1 MQVNIYF
8 AFIVFLI
15 LYILFPILTLVIFF
29 NDKRKLKIIGLISFI
44 VFCRVRLTKEFLYID
59 FNNYSAWFSSY
70 FIWADFGKLN
80 ILYNL
85 VMLLPVSIFVMSQTE
100 KNVLLKTIL
109 FSFLISITIE
119 TLQFILPITRNTE
132 LFDIVTNTASGIL
145 GYLLFK
151 PIYIIV
157 KKARQKN

>member
-29 NDKRKLKIIGLISFI
+29 NDKKKLKIIGLISFI
-44 VFCRVRLTKEFLYID
+44 VFCLCLSVLVFGRVRLTKEFLYID

-119 TLQFILPITRNTE
+119 TLQFILPITRIT
-132 LFDIVTNTASGIL
+132 
-145 GYLLFK
+145 
-151 PIYIIV
+151 
-157 KKARQKN
+157 